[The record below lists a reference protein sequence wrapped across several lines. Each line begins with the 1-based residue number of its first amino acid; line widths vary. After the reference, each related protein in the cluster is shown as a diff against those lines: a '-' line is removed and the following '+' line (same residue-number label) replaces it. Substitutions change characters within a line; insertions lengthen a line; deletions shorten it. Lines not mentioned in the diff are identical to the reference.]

1 MNVTDSH
8 IVNVAFVKTMND
20 QPIYRTDYEKQVGV
34 LENTLLAKNGYE
46 CTDIDIA
53 KDELDT
59 EKYDLIVIPMP
70 QYDFTEAIIEKLQ
83 DFMYNNQLYGKNM
96 IYIPDL
102 ASTNL
107 SNIGEFLADWNI
119 QVENRI
125 IGDVYYAMGNSPTNI
140 QLSINDSDSVGYI
153 PNSALP
159 IVAPYSREITL
170 LTKNNDNEL
179 TSVLKSSSM
188 SYISNVLTEGE
199 QVSEEVGARDVVALS
214 KRTYQSIED
223 QFETTSSS
231 VLVIGSSMMFD
242 EELITQTS
250 TYNNANVL
258 LNIFNTMT
266 GKENGVVIPEKSLQ
280 RAVIAPTAKQDKGIK
295 VAIIVIPVLVA
306 AVGLVVLI
314 RRRNR

>member
-1 MNVTDSH
+1 M
-8 IVNVAFVKTMND
+8 
-20 QPIYRTDYEKQVGV
+20 
-34 LENTLLAKNGYE
+34 
-46 CTDIDIA
+46 
-53 KDELDT
+53 
-59 EKYDLIVIPMP
+59 
-70 QYDFTEAIIEKLQ
+70 
-83 DFMYNNQLYGKNM
+83 
-96 IYIPDL
+96 
-102 ASTNL
+102 TNSL
-107 SNIGEFLADWNI
+107 PTWSIK
-119 QVENRI
+119 VENRI

-140 QLSINDSDSVGYI
+140 QLSINDSDSVGYV

-170 LTKNNDNEL
+170 LTKNNDNKL
-179 TSVLKSSSM
+179 TSILKSSSM
-188 SYISNVLTEGE
+188 SYISNVLTEDE
-199 QVSEEVGARDVVALS
+199 QASEEVGARDVVALS

-266 GKENGVVIPEKSLQ
+266 GKESGVVIPEKALQ